1 MEDNTSYADKELP
14 SSYTFTYKYADA
26 RPYLNLLRTDQLPDE
41 LNIYVPDLGSF
52 SIPPRIVE
60 FPSQPLSE
68 GVLIPVQNPYSENWA
83 TTTAGAIFAY
93 ILNNIYEN
101 YDGQGGIGHT
111 HPNLELIN
119 AISYLDGYLLVN
131 GEK

>member
-52 SIPPRIVE
+52 PYPLGLLSFLRSLCPR
-60 FPSQPLSE
+60 
-68 GVLIPVQNPYSENWA
+68 GC
-83 TTTAGAIFAY
+83 
-93 ILNNIYEN
+93 
-101 YDGQGGIGHT
+101 
-111 HPNLELIN
+111 
-119 AISYLDGYLLVN
+119 
-131 GEK
+131 